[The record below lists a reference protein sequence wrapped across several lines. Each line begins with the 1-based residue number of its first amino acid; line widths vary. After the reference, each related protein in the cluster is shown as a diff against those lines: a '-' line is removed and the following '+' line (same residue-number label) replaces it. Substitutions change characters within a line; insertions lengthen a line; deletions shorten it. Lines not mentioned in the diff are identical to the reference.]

1 MPPALEAVSGENCIT
16 RESLAAAMTPKLEVS
31 ANLPARD
38 ANGLLRT
45 AIRCDDP
52 VMFLEPKHLY
62 RQAHN
67 RAPDPSPDYMVPFG
81 KAEVVREGADLSMIT
96 YGSTVILSVRAAET
110 LQESDGVSVEV
121 IDLRSLSPYDW
132 DAISRSVTKTKRALV
147 VYEDWL
153 SWGYGAEIAARIGQE
168 LFDLLDAPVTPTGNR
183 PPASPASL
191 DL

>member
-1 MPPALEAVSGENCIT
+1 MHLEGCGRQLPFDLPHQFKPMPPALEAVSGENCIT

-96 YGSTVILSVRAAET
+96 YGSTVILQSVPQKLYRKAT
-110 LQESDGVSVEV
+110 VCRWKSSISVHLALTTGMPSP
-121 IDLRSLSPYDW
+121 DL
-132 DAISRSVTKTKRALV
+132 
-147 VYEDWL
+147 
-153 SWGYGAEIAARIGQE
+153 
-168 LFDLLDAPVTPTGNR
+168 
-183 PPASPASL
+183 
-191 DL
+191 